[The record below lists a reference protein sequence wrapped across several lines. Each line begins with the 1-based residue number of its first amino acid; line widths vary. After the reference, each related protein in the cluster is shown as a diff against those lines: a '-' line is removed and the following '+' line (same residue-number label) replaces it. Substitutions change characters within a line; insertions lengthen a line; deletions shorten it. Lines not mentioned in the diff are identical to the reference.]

1 MLCTTRAITFQVTP
15 YTDSKLIVKLYTED
29 FGLQSFMLNKSGK
42 NKKSFNVFS
51 PLSLTEVVIYKKE
64 KSTIHSIKEVKTD
77 FPFHSIPN
85 DMIKL
90 SIVIFMNEILLKSI
104 REQEENS
111 SLFNFVRESLI
122 ELEKNTIGVNF
133 HVHFI
138 AELTRYLGF
147 YPQGCYTEATPK
159 FDLKE
164 GLFCFKTQ
172 SDFIVIEKNIA
183 QKMGSIFNQE
193 KEIVLTGDERKKI
206 LDYLILYYDL
216 HLQGLGTIKSR
227 NILEEVLKN

>member
-15 YTDSKLIVKLYTED
+15 YTDSKFIIKLYTEQ

-77 FPFHSIPN
+77 FPFHSISS
-85 DMIKL
+85 DIVKL
-90 SIVIFMNEILLKSI
+90 SIVMFMNEVLLKSI

-111 SLFNFVRESLI
+111 TLFNYIRNSLI
-122 ELEKNTIGVNF
+122 ELEENSDVVNF
-133 HVHFI
+133 HVYFL
-138 AELTRYLGF
+138 AELTKYLGF
-147 YPQGCYTEATPK
+147 YPQGSYSEETPY
-159 FDLKE
+159 FDVKE
-164 GLFCFKTQ
+164 GVFSSTTQ
-172 SDFIVIEKNIA
+172 SDFMVTEKNIS
-183 QKMGSIFNQE
+183 QKLSLAFSQE
-193 KEIVLTGDERKKI
+193 KIILNGDERKKI
-206 LDYLILYYDL
+206 LDYLILYFDL
-216 HLQGLGTIKSR
+216 HLQGLGIIKSR